1 VERPLVVAATCV
13 SLLVA
18 GGCAASK
25 PAASAPPPNV
35 ETIVA
40 TNGTV
45 TPKLQI
51 AGVIVPYRQIGVAAD
66 LTEPLMEV
74 NVQEGDHVRAGQVLG
89 RLLVDDLEAQ
99 LASAEHIL
107 AEDQARYFQIAY
119 QVRATNA
126 LDQSAIASARAVLHQ
141 DEVNLAGAL
150 VDLNR
155 YVTLVKQGY
164 LAEQTADE
172 QRTTVASDQSAV
184 VSARAAL
191 NQALANAQAN
201 GVGTNA
207 GVQLQELAADREA
220 VNSAQA
226 SIVQLQRQIARAV
239 IVAPAEGIIDAV
251 NANPGEYPT
260 QRQLFTIEQNATVYA
275 VLPASTMQVT
285 DVRQG
290 ASATITVPNRP
301 ERLVGRVV
309 AVLDQVAPGT
319 TNFTVKVQV
328 DNRNGTLHAGMP
340 ANGSVNLP
348 SVSGVKVPFTA
359 FVDDTHRSVYSVS
372 GGTVHTLNVTY
383 VGGDGTNAI
392 VRGLRP
398 GTAIVKDV
406 ESSTVAD
413 GDTVAVITK

>member
-1 VERPLVVAATCV
+1 LLVAAGCSRAKPVASTPPQNVETVVAA
-13 SLLVA
+13 
-18 GGCAASK
+18 
-25 PAASAPPPNV
+25 
-35 ETIVA
+35 
-40 TNGTV
+40 NGSI
-45 TPKLQI
+45 TPSLQI

-74 NVQEGDHVRAGQVLG
+74 DVQEGDHVRAGQMLG

-107 AEDQARYFQIAY
+107 SEDKARYFQIAY
-119 QVRATNA
+119 QVQATNA

-141 DEVNLAGAL
+141 DQVNLDGAT

-155 YVTLVKQGY
+155 YVTLVNQGY
-164 LAEQTADE
+164 LAPQTADE
-172 QRTTVASDQSAV
+172 QRTTVASDASAV
-184 VSARAAL
+184 VAARAAL
-191 NQALANAQAN
+191 NQAIANAQAN

-220 VNSAQA
+220 VNSAEA
-226 SIVQLQRQIARAV
+226 SVVQLKRQIARAA

-275 VLPASTMQVT
+275 VLPASSLQVT
-285 DVRQG
+285 DVRLG
-290 ASATITVPNRP
+290 ASATITVPNRS
-301 ERLVGRVV
+301 ERRVGRVV

-328 DNRNGTLHAGMP
+328 DNHNGMLHAGMP
-340 ANGSVNLP
+340 ANGTVDLP
-348 SVSGVKVPFTA
+348 PVSGVKVPLTA
-359 FVDDTHRSVYSVS
+359 FVDDTHQSVYSVS
-372 GGTVHTLNVTY
+372 DGTVHPVNVTY
-383 VGGDGTNAI
+383 LNGDGTNAI

-398 GTAIVKDV
+398 GTVIVKDV
-406 ESSTVAD
+406 DSSAVGD
-413 GDTVAVITK
+413 GDSVAVITK

>member
-1 VERPLVVAATCV
+1 VERSLVVAATCL

-18 GGCAASK
+18 GGCSAGKPVAST
-25 PAASAPPPNV
+25 PPQNV

-40 TNGTV
+40 TNGAV
-45 TPKLQI
+45 TPALQI

-74 NVQEGDHVRAGQVLG
+74 DVQEGDYVHAGQVLG

-107 AEDQARYFQIAY
+107 AEDKARYFQIAY

-141 DEVNLAGAL
+141 DEVNLAGAV

-155 YVTLVKQGY
+155 YVTLVNQGY
-164 LAEQTADE
+164 LAGQTADE

-184 VSARAAL
+184 VAAQAAL
-191 NQALANAQAN
+191 NQAIANAQAN

-220 VNSAQA
+220 VNSAEA

-275 VLPASTMQVT
+275 VLPASTLQVT

-290 ASATITVPNRP
+290 ASATITVPNRSG
-301 ERLVGRVV
+301 RLVGRVV

-328 DNRNGTLHAGMP
+328 DNHNGKLHAGMP
-340 ANGSVNLP
+340 ANATVDLP
-348 SVSGVKVPFTA
+348 SVSGVKVPLTA
-359 FVDDTHRSVYSVS
+359 FVDDTHRSVYSVR
-372 GGTVHTLNVTY
+372 GGTVHTLDVSY
-383 VGGDGTNAI
+383 LSDDGTNAI

-398 GTAIVKDV
+398 GTVIVRDV
-406 ESSTVAD
+406 ESSTVGD
-413 GDTVAVITK
+413 GDAVAVITK

>member
-1 VERPLVVAATCV
+1 VKRSLVVAATCL

-18 GGCAASK
+18 GGCSAGKPVAST
-25 PAASAPPPNV
+25 PPQNV

-40 TNGTV
+40 TNGSI
-45 TPKLQI
+45 TPALQI

-74 NVQEGDHVRAGQVLG
+74 DVQEGDHVHAGQVLG

-107 AEDQARYFQIAY
+107 SEDNARYFQTAY

-141 DEVNLAGAL
+141 DEVNLAGAA

-155 YVTLVKQGY
+155 YVTLVNQGY
-164 LAEQTADE
+164 LAAQSADE
-172 QRTTVASDQSAV
+172 QRTTVASDESSV
-184 VSARAAL
+184 VTARAAL
-191 NQALANAQAN
+191 NQAIANAQAN

-220 VNSAQA
+220 VNSAEA
-226 SIVQLQRQIARAV
+226 SVVQLKRQIARAI

-260 QRQLFTIEQNATVYA
+260 QRELFTIEQNATVYA
-275 VLPASTMQVT
+275 VLPASSLQVT

-290 ASATITVPNRP
+290 ASATITVPNRS
-301 ERLVGRVV
+301 ERRVGRVV

-328 DNRNGTLHAGMP
+328 DNHNGMLHAGMP
-340 ANGSVNLP
+340 ANGTVDLP
-348 SVSGVKVPFTA
+348 SVSGVKVPLTA
-359 FVDDTHRSVYSVS
+359 FIDDTHQSVYSVS
-372 GGTVHTLNVTY
+372 GGTVHTVDVTY
-383 VGGDGTNAI
+383 LNGDETNAI

-398 GTAIVKDV
+398 GTVIVKDV
-406 ESSTVAD
+406 DSSAVGD
-413 GDTVAVITK
+413 GDSVAVITK

>member
-1 VERPLVVAATCV
+1 MERALVIGALRLL
-13 SLLVA
+13 LLVA
-18 GGCAASK
+18 AGCSAGK
-25 PAASAPPPNV
+25 PVAPPPPPTV

-40 TNGTV
+40 GNGTV
-45 TPKLQI
+45 TPTLQI

-66 LTEPLMEV
+66 LTEPLLEI
-74 NVQEGDHVRAGQVLG
+74 NVQEGDYVHAGQVLA

-107 AEDQARYFQIAY
+107 AENKARYFQIAY

-141 DEVNLAGAL
+141 DEVNLAGAAL
-150 VDLNR
+150 DLSR
-155 YVTLVKQGY
+155 YETLVKQGY
-164 LAEQTADE
+164 LAQQTADE

-184 VSARAAL
+184 VAARAAL
-191 NQALANAQAN
+191 NQAIANAQAN

-220 VNSAQA
+220 VNSAEA
-226 SIVQLQRQIARAV
+226 GVVQLKRQIARAV

-275 VLPASTMQVT
+275 VLPASTLQVT

-290 ASATITVPNRP
+290 ARATVTVPNRP
-301 ERLVGRVV
+301 ERLTGRVV
-309 AVLDQVAPGT
+309 AVLDQVSPGT

-328 DNRNGTLHAGMP
+328 SNHNRRLHAGMP
-340 ANGSVNLP
+340 AVGSVDLP
-348 SVSGVKVPFTA
+348 SVSGVKVPLTA
-359 FVDDTHRSVYSVS
+359 FVDDTHRSVYAVTD
-372 GGTVHTLNVTY
+372 GTVHTLDVSY
-383 VGGDGTNAI
+383 VSGDGTNAI

-398 GTAIVKDV
+398 GTEIVKNV
-406 ESSTVAD
+406 ESSTVGD
-413 GDTVAVITK
+413 GDTVVVARK